1 VTDETEAAAM
11 LRSSSRLRDDADF
24 ETYERAV
31 ELLAESLDPRDL
43 PTIYRAFDDGTEDYE
58 VFWSLVHLID
68 KYDWRTT
75 ATVYVD
81 LLPETLATAREWMEL
96 LAIRQVNHDEARR
109 LLLEAARAA
118 PAPNRDALRTLLVGL
133 ASERDSDAAKA
144 LAIRAEQALHELDDR
159 PEQQSR

>member
-1 VTDETEAAAM
+1 M

-24 ETYERAV
+24 ETYDRAV

-43 PTIYRAFDDGTEDYE
+43 PAIYQAFDDSTEDYE

-68 KYDWRTT
+68 KYDWRTA

-81 LLPETLATAREWMEL
+81 LLPETLTKAHEWMEL
-96 LAIRQVNHDEARR
+96 LAIRQVNDDKARG
-109 LLLEAARAA
+109 LLLEAARDAA
-118 PAPNRDALRTLLVGL
+118 APNRDAVRSLLVGL
-133 ASERDSDAAKA
+133 ASDRDSDAAQA
-144 LAIRAEQALHELDDR
+144 LAVRAEQALHDLSVG